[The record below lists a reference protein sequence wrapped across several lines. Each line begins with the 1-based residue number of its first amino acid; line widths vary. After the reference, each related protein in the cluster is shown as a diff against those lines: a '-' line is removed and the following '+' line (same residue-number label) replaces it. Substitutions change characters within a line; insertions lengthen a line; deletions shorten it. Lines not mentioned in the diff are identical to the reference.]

1 MFRPQIQKT
10 STLFLIAIF
19 NLLMVYLAVKS
30 ETKIKRLGYHHK
42 VIAAQKMNDCIKE
55 INKHVETSKFDI
67 YNTGLL
73 GLKGSSITTIHDPD
87 SSMRK
92 SKLLTTHPN
101 FAALII
107 ELFYE
112 SGIGDGDTIAV
123 SMTGSFP
130 GANIALISACEAM
143 NIKPVIISSAGSSS
157 WGANREDFP
166 WPSIENLLY
175 YKKLINNKSIAY
187 SIGGDNDN
195 GDNLPDN
202 GIEILESIIPNKSIF
217 INEFTLSDN
226 INKRFDIFK
235 KGSSNYSMYVNIGG
249 GASSLGMG
257 DDKDTLQVGL
267 INLLDVEDMEF
278 DEFRYSVAY
287 RFLNPSEHKI
297 VMEPIPMLNIKK
309 IINLVPGYYKK
320 EFFDG
325 DMRVAEGT
333 LFYKY
338 DSYNPTVIL
347 LCLLLSLGVITGVG
361 IFSHLQIKR
370 RMETH
375 EIDSII

>member
-19 NLLMVYLAVKS
+19 NLLMVYLAVES

-67 YNTGLL
+67 YGTGLL